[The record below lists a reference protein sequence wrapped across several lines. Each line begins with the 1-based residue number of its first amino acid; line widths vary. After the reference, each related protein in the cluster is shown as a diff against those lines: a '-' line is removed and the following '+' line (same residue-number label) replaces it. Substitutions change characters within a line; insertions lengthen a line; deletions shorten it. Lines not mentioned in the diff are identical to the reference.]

1 MLNKEKSRKAGK
13 TVFLSIVFVFTG
25 LSFLF
30 AQKDLPSFGKVD
42 KADLEMSDC
51 EFDKGAE
58 ALTLIDWGKMYYDR
72 GIPGIS
78 FLNTIY
84 EYRTRVKILKE
95 SGLSYA
101 NVKIPYYDRNNEEKI
116 LKIDAFTYNLD
127 ASGKVKTTEVSKS
140 SIYSKRINKFY
151 SEMIIAFP
159 EVKVGS
165 IVEYKYKVERRT
177 DQHLK
182 SWIFQ
187 SRIPVRYS
195 EYQINIP
202 LFYHFSVNPNIVDEI
217 EVKEKVYEDLI
228 ATNEG
233 TLSTET
239 LQKNFI
245 MRNLTGVKYEPFM
258 GAVKDYLQGIEFQL
272 STIDYGNGRTLD
284 LRTGWADV
292 VKNLMNDHDF
302 GKQLEWEPKGTSATI
317 AEAKLIPDMENRM
330 KFILGYVKKNMNWDN
345 DESIY
350 SFEGINTA
358 FEKKTGSTG
367 DINLMLTCMLNKA
380 DVKAYPILLSTRDN
394 GLVKKAFPFV
404 DQFNIVMTYVTIGDK
419 YFVIDATDKFSPYK
433 LPPSKIVNT
442 NGFIVEG
449 ERGRWVEILSGKNKY
464 KVMAAVQGEIT
475 VDGVLKGSC
484 LVNCYD
490 YARVQRCESWVQNK
504 EKFKE
509 DYFVKPYSFCKID
522 ELIINNTE
530 ADSLPLEQKV
540 KFSSVLNSSGEYRYF
555 NTNLFSDLEKNPFVA
570 TERVSDVDFGFLK
583 DYIIFG
589 NYTIPPDYVFDGL
602 PENITMT
609 TPDNGIIFSRTVTAD
624 ANLLNVRMTVEF
636 KRSFYPVSAYGEFK
650 EFYKKLLDKL
660 NEQVVIKKKVSP

>member
-1 MLNKEKSRKAGK
+1 MK
-13 TVFLSIVFVFTG
+13 TAFLSIAFLFVCTA
-25 LSFLF
+25 FLF
-30 AQKDLPSFGKVD
+30 AQKELPAFGKVD

-51 EFDKGAE
+51 EFDKGSE

-84 EYRTRVKILKE
+84 EKRTRIKILKE
-95 SGLSYA
+95 SGLAYA
-101 NVKIPYYDRNNEEKI
+101 NVTIPYYDHNNEEKI
-116 LKIDAFTYNLD
+116 ISISASTYNID
-127 ASGKVKTTEVSKS
+127 ASGKIKTTDVSNS
-140 SIYSKRINKFY
+140 SIYSKRVNKFY
-151 SEMIIAFP
+151 SKMIIAFP

-165 IVEYKYKVERRT
+165 IVEYKYKMERRT

-182 SWIFQ
+182 DWDFQ
-187 SRIPVRYS
+187 DRIPVRYS

-217 EVKEKVYEDLI
+217 EVKEKVVEDLI

-239 LQKNFI
+239 LRKNFI
-245 MRNLTGVKYEPFM
+245 MRNLVGIKDEPFM
-258 GAVKDYLQGIEFQL
+258 GSVKDYQQRLEFQL
-272 STIDYGNGRTLD
+272 STIDYGGGRILD
-284 LRTGWADV
+284 LRTSWSDV
-292 VKNLMNDHDF
+292 IKDLMKDDDF
-302 GKQLEWEPKGTSATI
+302 GKQLEWEPKGTGAVIS
-317 AEAKLIPDMENRM
+317 EAKQLSDMESRM
-330 KFILGYVKKNMNWDN
+330 KFIFNYVKKNMNWND

-350 SFEGINTA
+350 SYDGINSA

-367 DINLMLTCMLNKA
+367 DINLLLTCLLNKA
-380 DVKAYPILLSTRDN
+380 DVKAYPILFSTRDN
-394 GLVKKAFPFV
+394 GLVKKALPFV
-404 DQFNIVMTYVTIGDK
+404 SQFNIVMVYVKMNDK
-419 YFVIDATDKFSPYK
+419 YFVLDATDKVSHYK
-433 LPPSKIVNT
+433 LTPQKVVNT

-449 ERGRWVEILSGKNKY
+449 ENGRWAEILSGKYKY

-475 VDGVLKGSC
+475 GEGIMKGSC

-509 DYFVKPYSFCKID
+509 DYFIKPYSFCKIED
-522 ELIINNTE
+522 LAINNTE

-555 NTNLFSDLEKNPFVA
+555 NTNLFSDLDKNPFVA
-570 TERVSDVDFGFLK
+570 AERVSDVDFGFLQE
-583 DYIIFG
+583 YTIFG

-602 PENITMT
+602 PENISMT
-609 TPDNGIIFSRTVTAD
+609 TPDNGIVFNRTVQVE
-624 ANLLNVRMTVEF
+624 ANLLNVRITVEF
-636 KRSFYPVSAYGEFK
+636 KRSFYPAASYAEFK
-650 EFYKKLLDKL
+650 EFYKKLFDKL
-660 NEQVVIKKKVSP
+660 NEQVVIKKKGTP